1 MEQEF
6 VTLWEKF
13 KRFMKDR
20 FNLQDDSA
28 DQQEV
33 IDNINKGI
41 EFKGTNLWILMFA
54 IVIACVGLNMNSTA
68 VIIGAMLIS
77 PLMGPIMGIGLS
89 LGINDF
95 DMMKKS
101 LRNYLVAIII
111 GLLTSTLYFL
121 ISPLLNTQSELL
133 ARTTPTLWDVLIAVF
148 GGLAGI
154 VAQTRNDRISTVI
167 PGVAIATAL
176 MPPLC
181 TAGFGLATGN
191 MIYFGGAFYLFF
203 INTVFIALATFFMVR
218 FLKYKRKRFI
228 DLKKAKKVRSTMTAI
243 IIVTIVPSF
252 FIAYN
257 IVQSAVFES
266 NAQNYIKHVF
276 NFDNVEVVNSNIK
289 YNRKGSTIELVLI
302 GEELSNDVIQ
312 VANNQLVQ
320 YKLPKTKLIIK
331 QATAGSRIENAQLN
345 RILLSNTEI
354 IAEKNDKIA
363 RLQQVIDSHL
373 RDTIPAKDISK
384 ELALLLPRLQTC
396 TISKAE
402 TRDQQGN
409 DIEDV
414 IICIIGTRPDDI
426 VSADELTH
434 LSNWLKQRT
443 KTENV
448 KLIVE

>member
-6 VTLWEKF
+6 ITLWDKF

-20 FNLQDDSA
+20 FNLQDDNA

-95 DMMKKS
+95 DMLKKS

-218 FLKYKRKRFI
+218 FLKYTRKRFI
-228 DLKKAKKVRSTMTAI
+228 DLKKAKKVRRTMTAI

-266 NAQNYIKHVF
+266 NAQNYIKNVF
-276 NFDNVEVVNSNIK
+276 NFDNVEVVNSSIK

-312 VANNQLVQ
+312 VTRNQLEQ
-320 YKLPKTKLIIK
+320 YKLPKTELIIK
-331 QATAGSRIENAQLN
+331 QATSGSRIENAQLN

-363 RLQQVIDSHL
+363 RLQKVIDTHL
-373 RDTIPAKDISK
+373 RDTIPAKDISM
-384 ELALLLPRLQTC
+384 ELALLLPKLKTC

-409 DIEDV
+409 NIQDV
-414 IICIIGTRPDDI
+414 IVCIIATKQDDI
-426 VSADELTH
+426 VSAEELTH